1 MTRDQQHAIYAYAG
15 VKHEID
21 DINNLEESGVNIDE
35 IPSYGTQRGNWRV
48 GKSLRTQRKILKER
62 LAKLQKDI
70 DPPMD

>member
-15 VKHEID
+15 VKREID
-21 DINNLEESGVNIDE
+21 AINNLEESGMNIDE
-35 IPSYGTQRGNWRV
+35 MPGYGTQRGNWRV
-48 GKSLRTQRKILKER
+48 GKLLRTQRKILKER